1 MTSGGAILRHSI
13 SKISGEYFIVKFHC
27 SLSQFEQFL
36 TSTKDAIDFASAVP
50 DAYNILRWVFSVQH
64 SKEIALKR
72 IVGNPWMIMF
82 RYSTLVTR
90 VSIH

>member
-1 MTSGGAILRHSI
+1 MLFSYVCSFLSIYNMLISKIKISLYSYFETMTSGGAILRHSI

-50 DAYNILRWVFSVQH
+50 EAYNLLRCFSV
-64 SKEIALKR
+64 L
-72 IVGNPWMIMF
+72 
-82 RYSTLVTR
+82 
-90 VSIH
+90 